1 MNRADLEVFV
11 AMVVDRSSQMEVT
24 YRKALAAGDPN
35 AWYNMMNERKTLI
48 KFFSAGF
55 EQKFGNK
62 TSIR

>member
-48 KFFSAGF
+48 KFFSAGLL
-55 EQKFGNK
+55 
-62 TSIR
+62 S